1 MKKKFVALACAALVT
16 TTCSFT
22 ACGGGDGEKYDPLNM
37 DQIKI
42 VVSNLGFGTDQFFAI
57 AEAFE
62 NTHPGK
68 TVVVEETILSSAQ
81 ISQLEAGSFIG
92 DICMFNDD
100 ALWKKWRSGIMS
112 TLDDVVAAIPDGETK
127 TIEEKTDQ
135 TLIHSYKVS
144 DGHYYSVPWINENCA
159 YVYNETALDT
169 LLGKD
174 SWELPKTT
182 EELFVLCDRIKAAG
196 GYGFV
201 WNDAYFGTGVYPAQ
215 YSGSEAIMHF
225 NQGEY
230 WNETTQSWE
239 LSDAENIQCLVENEG
254 HLRAMKVLEKIG
266 KEYSH
271 QYSRNMTFINAQA
284 AWGGIPYADDSK
296 LSVFMPNGDW
306 TYNETKDYIDETG
319 HVVGFMQMPVISDI
333 VDTLS
338 FYAHGDTPFYS
349 LSAAD
354 KAVYDATLRQII
366 DYVDGDS
373 TTVPTYQGT
382 AVSEADIAIVREA
395 RSLLGGK
402 CQGQAFIPSNSSKKD
417 LAKEFLVFM
426 ASDMAVRIYS
436 QKTNGLS
443 PYVSDSTFDE
453 ITFDS
458 KFMNEVLDVISVTK
472 KEITLYSDVRTS
484 GFFYPRTGLAQ
495 AFAGEKITAETLLSR
510 DLTYF
515 KQQWSTILKNA
526 GKTN

>member
-1 MKKKFVALACAALVT
+1 MKKKFMALTCAAITAVSF
-16 TTCSFT
+16 SFT
-22 ACGGGDGEKYDPLNM
+22 ACGKQGEKYDPLDP

-68 TVVVEETILSSAQ
+68 TVVIEETILSSAQ

-100 ALWKKWRSGIMS
+100 VLWKKWRSGIMS
-112 TLDDVVAAIPDGETK
+112 KLDDVVTATPDGEEK
-127 TIEEKTDQ
+127 TIEQKTDQ

-144 DGHYYSVPWINENCA
+144 DGHYYSVPWINENSA
-159 YVYNETALDT
+159 YVYNETALNT
-169 LLGKD
+169 LLGVD
-174 SWELPKTT
+174 NWELPKTT
-182 EELFVLCDRIKAAG
+182 QELFALCDRIKTAG

-201 WNDAYFGTGVYPAQ
+201 WNDAYFHTGVYPAQ
-215 YSGSEAIMHF
+215 YSGAEAIMHY
-225 NQGEY
+225 NQGDY
-230 WNETTQSWE
+230 WDETSQEWK
-239 LSDAENIQCLVENEG
+239 LSDAQNVQCLSQNEG
-254 HLRAMKVLEKIG
+254 HLRAMKIIEKIG

-271 QYSRNMTFINAQA
+271 KYCRNMTFIDAQA
-284 AWGGIPYADDSK
+284 SWAGIPYADDSK

-306 TYNETKDYIDETG
+306 TYNETKDYLDDTG
-319 HVVGFMQMPVISDI
+319 HVVGYMQCPVISDI

-338 FYAHGDTPFYS
+338 FYTHGDKPFYS
-349 LSAAD
+349 LTNQE
-354 KAVYDATLRQII
+354 KATYDATLRAII
-366 DYVDGDS
+366 DYVDGD
-373 TTVPTYQGT
+373 TQTAPTYNG
-382 AVSEADIAIVREA
+382 VEVPEADIETVREA
-395 RSLLGGK
+395 RSLLTGK
-402 CQGQAFIPSNSSKKD
+402 CQGQAFIPSNSDKKE

-426 ASDMAVRIYS
+426 ASDMAVRLYS

-443 PYVSDSTFDE
+443 PYVSETTFDE

-484 GFFYPRTGLAQ
+484 GFYYPRTSYSQ
-495 AFAGEKITAETLLSR
+495 AFTGEKLTAEALLAR

-515 KQQWSTILKNA
+515 KDQWTTILKNA
-526 GKTN
+526 GKSN